1 MRIRNLLGLGSKPDQ
16 DVNAEGTAS
25 MQDFSKNLKKDKIPA
40 HVQDSCC
47 GSCGGGSHGNKKEL
61 PDENA

>member
-1 MRIRNLLGLGSKPDQ
+1 MRIRNLLGMGNKSDQ
-16 DVNAEGTAS
+16 DAIAEDAVTMRDS
-25 MQDFSKNLKKDKIPA
+25 SKSPKKDKIPA

-47 GSCGGGSHGNKKEL
+47 GSCGGGDHSDKKEL

>member
-1 MRIRNLLGLGSKPDQ
+1 MRIRNLLGLGNKSDQ
-16 DVNAEGTAS
+16 GAIAEEALAIRDS
-25 MQDFSKNLKKDKIPA
+25 SKNPKKEKIPA

-47 GSCGGGSHGNKKEL
+47 GSCGGGAHSDKKEL

>member
-1 MRIRNLLGLGSKPDQ
+1 MRLRNLLGLGNKSDQ
-16 DVNAEGTAS
+16 DVIAEDAVTMRDS
-25 MQDFSKNLKKDKIPA
+25 SKNPKKDKIPA

-47 GSCGGGSHGNKKEL
+47 GSCGGGAHSVKKEL